1 MIGEIIKL
9 DEGNKTSQ
17 EITTGDYLLNG
28 ELNIGAD
35 ILGMECIG
43 RG

>member
-1 MIGEIIKL
+1 MSEEIVKL
-9 DEGNKTSQ
+9 DEGNKTSW
-17 EITTGDYLLNG
+17 EITTGDYLINC

-35 ILGMECIG
+35 ILGVECIE